1 MGAVAGLISAVVI
14 IGTIALWV
22 SINKNDRA
30 KAQQEAEQLRQAKAR
45 HQLGYGTFGEYIE
58 KNPDKGDTP

>member
-30 KAQQEAEQLRQAKAR
+30 KEQQESEQLRQARMR
-45 HQLGYGTFGEYIE
+45 HQLGYGNFSEYTE
-58 KNPDKGDTP
+58 KNPDKGEQS